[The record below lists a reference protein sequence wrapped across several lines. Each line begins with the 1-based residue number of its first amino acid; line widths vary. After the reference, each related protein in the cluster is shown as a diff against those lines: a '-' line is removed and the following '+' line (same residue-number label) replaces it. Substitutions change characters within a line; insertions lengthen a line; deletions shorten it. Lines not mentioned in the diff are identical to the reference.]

1 MTYNEIQHLLDKLD
15 ATATADSGAAVHT
28 WAQLTAHPDWPGLS
42 AATRLA
48 ALDDA
53 AAAYAGTGKVDQ
65 AVAIAQQALAA
76 TASEDPDRPYRIA
89 MLAQRVRE
97 RYETTSHASDLVWLV
112 ELSRAAVDGSAPGAP
127 ELALRLTALG
137 GALRLRHAVCG
148 NLDDL
153 DAAVRLFRQASEFA
167 AAHHADPAP
176 HDNNLAV
183 ALSDR
188 YERTGRTADL
198 NDAVATARRAVD
210 RAPRGHAD
218 RSMYLTNLAV
228 YLSDRYDRTGDLA
241 DLDDATAV
249 AADALE
255 DIDPA
260 DPGLPRLHNVLAAL
274 HLDRY
279 ERFGRGSDL
288 DLSLTSARAAVTGVS
303 AGAPELPGYLNN
315 LGNACRLRFEAA
327 LAAIDWHGSGD
338 VALNLEDLHGAVEA
352 HRRAVKLAPPD
363 SPDRPKFLT
372 NLGNA
377 LVDSALVL
385 PAEGGGLDEA
395 IHVLSDAITATETG
409 SPHQAARMNNLAH
422 ALRLRFDHSGLP
434 EDRDRAI
441 NAFRASYAEGLATDL
456 EAVLAA
462 ARNWQQWAA
471 GRRAWLEM
479 EEACDAGLR
488 AAALLHRIQLIR
500 DHQLAWLRAADGLA
514 VGAALARSHTGD
526 LPGAV
531 TALEGGR
538 ALLLADALQRDRIDL
553 ARLAERE
560 PWLATRYAAA
570 AEKVTCADRVL
581 RRAAHS

>member
-1 MTYNEIQHLLDKLD
+1 MIHGEIQCLLEQLG
-15 ATATADSGAAVHT
+15 ANADVDPDAAVNS
-28 WAQLTAHPDWPGLS
+28 WVQLSAHPGWLDLA

-53 AAAYAGTGKVDQ
+53 SAAYAGTGNLDQ
-65 AVAIAQQALAA
+65 AVAIARQALDA
-76 TASEDPDRPYRIA
+76 TDPDDPDRPYRIA
-89 MLAQRVRE
+89 TLAQRVRE
-97 RYETTSHASDLVWLV
+97 RYETTSDASDLAWLV
-112 ELSRAAVDGSAPGAP
+112 ELSRAAVEGSAPGAP

-137 GALRLRHAVCG
+137 GALRLHHAACG
-148 NLDDL
+148 DL
-153 DAAVRLFRQASEFA
+153 DELDEAIWVFRQARELGA
-167 AAHHADPAP
+167 AQQTDPAL
-176 HDNNLAV
+176 HENNLAV

-198 NDAVATARRAVD
+198 DDAVATARRAVD
-210 RAPRGHAD
+210 RTPRGHAD

-260 DPGLPRLHNVLAAL
+260 DPELPRLQNLLAAL

-279 ERFGRGSDL
+279 ERFGRVPDL
-288 DLSLTSARAAVTGVS
+288 DLSITSACAAVAG
-303 AGAPELPGYLNN
+303 ARGAPELPGYLNN
-315 LGNACRLRFEAA
+315 LGNAYRLRFEAT
-327 LAAIDWHGSGD
+327 LAATERHGPAD
-338 VALNLEDLHGAVEA
+338 LALNLEDLHGAVEA
-352 HRRAVKLAPPD
+352 HRRAVELAPPG

-377 LVDSALVL
+377 MVNLALV
-385 PAEGGGLDEA
+385 PTSEGGGLDEA
-395 IHVLSDAITATETG
+395 IHVLSEAISATETG

-422 ALRLRFDHSGLP
+422 ALRLRFDRSGLP

-441 NAFRASYAEGLATDL
+441 DAFRASCAAGLMTDL

-462 ARNWQQWAA
+462 AGNWQRWATA
-471 GRRAWLEM
+471 RRAWM
-479 EEACDAGLR
+479 ETVEACDAGLR
-488 AAALLHRIQLIR
+488 AAALLHRTQLIR

-514 VGAALARSHTGD
+514 VGAALARSHSGD
-526 LPGAV
+526 LRGAV

-560 PWLATRYAAA
+560 PWLTTRYAAA
-570 AEKVTCADRVL
+570 AEKVTRADPIYPL
-581 RRAAHS
+581 RH

>member
-1 MTYNEIQHLLDKLD
+1 MIHGEIQCLLEQLG
-15 ATATADSGAAVHT
+15 ANADVDPDTAVHSWT
-28 WAQLTAHPDWPGLS
+28 QLSAHPGWLDLT

-53 AAAYAGTGKVDQ
+53 SAAYAGTGNLDQ
-65 AVAIAQQALAA
+65 AVAIARQALDA
-76 TASEDPDRPYRIA
+76 TEPDDPDRPYRIA

-97 RYETTSHASDLVWLV
+97 RYETTSDASDLAWLV
-112 ELSRAAVDGSAPGAP
+112 ELSRAAVEGSAPGAP

-137 GALRLRHAVCG
+137 GALRLHNAACG
-148 NLDDL
+148 DL
-153 DAAVRLFRQASEFA
+153 DELDEAIRVFRQARELA
-167 AAHHADPAP
+167 AAQQTDPAP
-176 HDNNLAV
+176 HENNLAV

-198 NDAVATARRAVD
+198 DNAVATARRAVD
-210 RAPRGHAD
+210 RTPRGHAD

-260 DPGLPRLHNVLAAL
+260 DPGLPRLQNLLAAL

-279 ERFGRGSDL
+279 ERFGRVPDL
-288 DLSLTSARAAVTGVS
+288 DLSITSARAAVTG
-303 AGAPELPGYLNN
+303 ARGAPELPGYLNN
-315 LGNACRLRFEAA
+315 LGNACRLRFEAT
-327 LAAIDWHGSGD
+327 LAATEWHGPAD
-338 VALNLEDLHGAVEA
+338 VTLDVDDLHGAVAA
-352 HRRAVKLAPPD
+352 HRRAVELASPG

-372 NLGNA
+372 NLGNV

-385 PAEGGGLDEA
+385 PAEGGRLDEA
-395 IHVLSDAITATETG
+395 IHVLSEAITATETG

-422 ALRLRFDHSGLP
+422 ALRVRFDRSGLP
-434 EDRDRAI
+434 EDRNRAI
-441 NAFRASYAEGLATDL
+441 DAFRASCVAGLTTDL

-462 ARNWQQWAA
+462 AGNWQRWAA
-471 GRRAWLEM
+471 GRRAWREM
-479 EEACDAGLR
+479 GEACDAGLH
-488 AAALLHRIQLIR
+488 AAALLHRIQLLR
-500 DHQLAWLRAADGLA
+500 NHQLAWLRAADGLA

-526 LPGAV
+526 LKGAA

-538 ALLLADALQRDRIDL
+538 ASLLADALQRDRIDL
-553 ARLAERE
+553 ARLAEQA
-560 PWLATRYAAA
+560 PQLATRYAAA
-570 AEKVTCADRVL
+570 AEKLTHASLIDPLL
-581 RRAAHS
+581 R